1 MHRFTF
7 IVAILLAVAGL
18 GGSAFAQSR
27 DLQAC
32 SDERIDV
39 DSRIPACTRIIDS
52 RQSAQSRALALAY
65 RGAIYLRQKNDPDQ
79 AIADLDRAIQLRPDI
94 HADFYQLRGS
104 ALVRKRSYAAAIA
117 SFDEAI
123 RKDPRTTRYVNSRGL
138 AYLTQGMR
146 EEGAA
151 DQGVYDLAI
160 RDFSEAIRLA
170 PSETTGYG
178 LRADAYAEKGDL
190 DRAIADYTEA
200 IRLDPSSAQHLRDRG
215 KAYLGKREYDAAIRD
230 FTIALERDQSRSN
243 VQTLVSRGQAY
254 RAKGDN
260 DRAILDFDAAI
271 RIDPKHPF
279 SYGFRSIARSANGDL
294 DGALADA
301 REYLKLRPRGAKVD
315 ADAYDT
321 QMALGDL
328 LREDAQAAPCV
339 ETYSRAI
346 AMLPRPGKQAW
357 EAHYFRGVCLGKAG
371 EWQRAEAD
379 FKQALAISPEQ
390 PQVMNYLAYI
400 WLERRVNV
408 DEAMTLIRRAVELKP
423 NDGYIVDS
431 LGFAHYQ
438 RGEYDQAVARYER
451 AVQLRADDADLRDH
465 LGDAYWK
472 VGRRGDAVTQWM
484 RARTLDPDVFL
495 LARIDEKLRVGLVD
509 KPSVA
514 PSATSVV
521 AAVSAQVSDAAA
533 APARRVAL
541 VIGNSAYRG
550 APVLDN
556 PRRDAAAI
564 AAVLKA
570 VGFQTVRLEGDLAR
584 EKLIDALRGFAREAA
599 SADWAVIYFAG
610 HGLEVGGMNY
620 LVPVDAKLESDR
632 DVQYE
637 AVSLE
642 QVLGAVDG
650 ARRLRLVILDA
661 CRDHPFVSRMKRMVA
676 SRSIGRGLAR
686 VEPDGGTLVAY
697 AAKGGEIAL
706 DGSGANSPFV
716 SALVKHLPTPGLE
729 IGKLFRQVRD
739 DVLAATGRKQEPF
752 VYGSLPGDDFFFV
765 AQR

>member
-1 MHRFTF
+1 MRRFTRL
-7 IVAILLAVAGL
+7 IAILLGIAGL
-18 GGSAFAQSR
+18 GGSALAQSR
-27 DLQAC
+27 DQQVC
-32 SDERIDV
+32 SDERTDV
-39 DSRIPACTRIIDS
+39 DSRIAACTRIVDS
-52 RQSAQSRALALAY
+52 RQPAQSRALALAY
-65 RGAIYLRQKNDPDQ
+65 RGAIYVRQKNDPDQ

-94 HADFYQLRGS
+94 PADFYQLRGN

-123 RKDPRTTRYVNSRGL
+123 RKDPRTTRYINSRGL

-146 EEGAA
+146 EDGAA
-151 DQGVYDLAI
+151 ERGVYDLAI

-170 PSETTGYG
+170 PSEATGYG

-190 DRAIADYTEA
+190 ERAIADYTEA
-200 IRLDPSSAQHLRDRG
+200 IRLDPSSAQHHRDRG
-215 KAYLGKREYDAAIRD
+215 KAFLGKREYDSAIRD
-230 FTIALERDQSRSN
+230 FTAALERDQSGSN
-243 VQTLVSRGQAY
+243 IHSLMSRGKAY
-254 RAKGDN
+254 HAKGDN
-260 DRAILDFDAAI
+260 DRAIRDFDAVI

-279 SYGFRSIARSANGDL
+279 SYGFRSTARSANGDPE
-294 DGALADA
+294 GALADA
-301 REYLKLRPRGAKVD
+301 REYLRLRPRGAKAD
-315 ADAYDT
+315 PDAYDA
-321 QMALGDL
+321 QMVLGDL

-339 ETYSRAI
+339 ETYSTAI
-346 AMLPRPGKQAW
+346 AMLPRPGRQAW
-357 EAHYFRGVCLGKAG
+357 EAYYFRGVCLEKSRQW
-371 EWQRAEAD
+371 ERAEAD
-379 FKQALAISPEQ
+379 FKQALALSPDQ
-390 PQVMNYLAYI
+390 PQVLNYLGYI
-400 WLERRVNV
+400 WLEHRVNT
-408 DEAMTLIRRAVELKP
+408 DEAMKLIRRAAELKP

-438 RGEYDQAVARYER
+438 RGEYDQAVAHYER
-451 AVQLRADDADLRDH
+451 AVQLQTGDADLRDH

-472 VGRRGDAVTQWM
+472 VGRRGDAVAQWT
-484 RARTLDPDVFL
+484 RARTLDPDVFV

-509 KPSVA
+509 QPTGA
-514 PSATSVV
+514 PPAAAVI
-521 AAVSAQVSDAAA
+521 AAVSPKVSGAAVV
-533 APARRVAL
+533 PGRRIAL

-550 APVLDN
+550 VPALDN

-564 AAVLKA
+564 ASALKA

-584 EKLIDALRGFAREAA
+584 EKLIDALRAFAREAT

-620 LVPVDAKLESDR
+620 LVPIDAKLELDR

-650 ARRLRLVILDA
+650 AKKLRLVILDA
-661 CRDHPFVSRMKRMVA
+661 CRDNPFVSRMKRIVA

-706 DGSGANSPFV
+706 DGTGANSPFV
-716 SALVKHLPTPGLE
+716 SALVKYLPTPGLE

-739 DVLAATGRKQEPF
+739 EVLAATGRKQEPF
-752 VYGSLPGDDFFFV
+752 VYGSLPGEDFFFV